1 MSDEAIINEINE
13 ILVYLEDEGEYHL
26 DKDCD
31 TEWLLAVKEV
41 LNLINRQQAEIERYE
56 KESNEQFDKMK
67 LLDDRTKQ
75 RYAELFEEAKEF
87 VRTEAIKEFAERLRK
102 EVANTWF
109 GVCCTGETEEYKEG
123 CLHGL
128 VAKQKHCLCI
138 INNLLA
144 EMVGE
149 Q

>member
-1 MSDEAIINEINE
+1 MNDEEIINEINE

-41 LNLINRQQAEIERYE
+41 LNLFNRQQAEIERLKYLLEREE
-56 KESNEQFDKMK
+56 KATESFS
-67 LLDDRTKQ
+67 KQ
-75 RYAELFEEAKEF
+75 CYKDG
-87 VRTEAIKEFAERLRK
+87 IKEFAERLRK

-109 GVCCTGETEEYKEG
+109 GVCCTGETEEYKKG
-123 CLHGL
+123 CLRGL
-128 VAKQKHCLCI
+128 VAKQKHCLCSI
-138 INNLLA
+138 KNLLA

-149 Q
+149 QNA

>member
-1 MSDEAIINEINE
+1 METVEAKALNEIE
-13 ILVYLEDEGEYHL
+13 
-26 DKDCD
+26 KQQ
-31 TEWLLAVKEV
+31 KEAGIAF
-41 LNLINRQQAEIERYE
+41 N
-56 KESNEQFDKMK
+56 
-67 LLDDRTKQ
+67 
-75 RYAELFEEAKEF
+75 
-87 VRTEAIKEFAERLRK
+87 EAIKELAERLKK

-138 INNLLA
+138 IKKLLA

-149 Q
+149 QNA